1 MRLEAIDLG
10 YRLGPGDWSLTM
22 VPLPCLG
29 IRHTEDNVAVADDHG
44 SQWQQKE
51 AEEDEEV
58 IGGLTIEP

>member
-1 MRLEAIDLG
+1 
-10 YRLGPGDWSLTM
+10 M

-29 IRHTEDNVAVADDHG
+29 TRHTEDNVAVADGHG